1 MREIKIYVSRNWFWI
16 VAGLFL
22 TEIAVRAAYEE
33 RECLQYGGE
42 WFTLP
47 LILMLVEI
55 ARNVGDSIRFL
66 FEVGGGDDET
76 D

>member
-1 MREIKIYVSRNWFWI
+1 MKEIKRYISRNWFLI
-16 VAGLFL
+16 AAGLIL

-33 RECLQYGGE
+33 RGCLRYGGE

-66 FEVGGGDDET
+66 FEVGGDDET

>member
-1 MREIKIYVSRNWFWI
+1 MREIKRYVSRNWFWV

-33 RECLQYGGE
+33 RGCLQYGGE

-55 ARNVGDSIRFL
+55 ARNIGDSIRFL
-66 FEVGGGDDET
+66 FEVGGDDET